1 MLDDQCG
8 QRTTKQHHGNA
19 DHDAVT
25 GKRADDVDLIGQ
37 GQADIHHGPLL
48 AVLRERHRQNAP
60 RRTRGTHRSMIG
72 IGGRIGQNRGDG
84 IRGVRSVLGTRI
96 AGIVARVVLR
106 VRIGLRLGR
115 IVGIRR
121 IVLYL
126 DNLLDHSLRGEW
138 LTERDA

>member
-1 MLDDQCG
+1 
-8 QRTTKQHHGNA
+8 
-19 DHDAVT
+19 
-25 GKRADDVDLIGQ
+25 
-37 GQADIHHGPLL
+37 
-48 AVLRERHRQNAP
+48 
-60 RRTRGTHRSMIG
+60 MIG